1 MDWKVATLNSYENF
15 TYGTKASIQV
25 ALVPFPCWFLHQY
38 KERVQKRC
46 VYCVIWQY
54 CVFSQKF
61 AATFGQ
67 ELTLFC
73 TSSVWRIF
81 WHVNSSTNTK
91 REFTKKD
98 CFLCDST
105 LLFVFKKKVCILW
118 AQTCSFL
125 CTLSRLWLLFV
136 NDSFLLLCF
145 VLAIWKCHNF
155 TSLHVCYLIF
165 NYSSPPTGCFCLFGW
180 QWQWHNVGSG
190 SGSFAPY
197 NHQIH
202 GDGQFAILW
211 LLQPRKLEWNMI
223 ATTMAL
229 FPLLKTTI

>member
-1 MDWKVATLNSYENF
+1 MAPKPPSKWLWCLFHVDSSK
-15 TYGTKASIQV
+15 K
-25 ALVPFPCWFLHQY
+25 Y

-165 NYSSPPTGCFCLFGW
+165 NYSPPPPLP
-180 QWQWHNVGSG
+180 QVA
-190 SGSFAPY
+190 FASL
-197 NHQIH
+197 
-202 GDGQFAILW
+202 DG
-211 LLQPRKLEWNMI
+211 NDNG
-223 ATTMAL
+223 TMSAVAVA
-229 FPLLKTTI
+229 PLLHTTIKSMAMANLPSCGCCSQGSWNGTW